1 MSTEVVSF
9 EQMIEGILR
18 KVVREEL
25 QAMSHADRLLT
36 PQEVAEQLGYEVHTV
51 YRLKRE
57 RKLQGFNLGNNSL
70 RFYQSDVSRFIQER
84 AS

>member
-9 EQMIEGILR
+9 EQMIEGIIR

-25 QAMSHADRLLT
+25 QAVSQADRVLT
-36 PQEVAEQLGYEVHTV
+36 AQEVAEQLGYDVHTV
-51 YRLKRE
+51 YRLRRE
-57 RKLQGFNLGNNSL
+57 KKLQGFNLGNNSL